1 MESFLFR
8 IISFPPVVYEEMK
21 YDFEEYFLNEVKP
34 VNKYYVWSDK
44 NDDGTRA
51 NNWATGNP
59 GYNLS
64 VGNTAK
70 PNDYPTVPIPAG
82 SEGTLMVLLALN

>member
-1 MESFLFR
+1 
-8 IISFPPVVYEEMK
+8 MK

-70 PNDYPTVPIPAG
+70 PTPTLQFLFLQVQKAHW
-82 SEGTLMVLLALN
+82 MVLLALN